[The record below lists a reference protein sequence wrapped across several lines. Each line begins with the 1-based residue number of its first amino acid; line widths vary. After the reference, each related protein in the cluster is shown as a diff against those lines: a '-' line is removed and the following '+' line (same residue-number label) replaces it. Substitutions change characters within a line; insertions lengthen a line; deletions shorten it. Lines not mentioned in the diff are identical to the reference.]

1 MSWETDDFVPEEVVL
16 PPVPVAE
23 PVVESHP
30 IVETPVIPNARD
42 YLTGT
47 QEQEIDMLIR
57 QGYKRISGENMTP
70 GYRYVVFHATVDEN
84 GEYISERNNGYTYT
98 GQSYTVEE
106 IEPRFFTLRL
116 YETNTRYIEKTF
128 TGNDLFFE
136 LPGQGVPP
144 GQRGGKSRK
153 SKGRKGSRKARKS
166 RKTRKT
172 RKSRKS
178 RGRK

>member
-1 MSWETDDFVPEEVVL
+1 MSWENDDFLPEETVA
-16 PPVPVAE
+16 PPA
-23 PVVESHP
+23 VVEP
-30 IVETPVIPNARD
+30 TPAVEPTPVIPNARD

-70 GYRYVVFHATVDEN
+70 GYRYVVFHATADEN
-84 GEYISERNNGYTYT
+84 GEYSSERYNGYTYT
-98 GQSYTVEE
+98 GQSYTVDE

-136 LPGQGVPP
+136 FPGPRVPP
-144 GQRGGKSRK
+144 EQRGGKRRGKKSR
-153 SKGRKGSRKARKS
+153 KGRKGSRKSRKG
-166 RKTRKT
+166 RKTRGHK
-172 RKSRKS
+172 
-178 RGRK
+178 